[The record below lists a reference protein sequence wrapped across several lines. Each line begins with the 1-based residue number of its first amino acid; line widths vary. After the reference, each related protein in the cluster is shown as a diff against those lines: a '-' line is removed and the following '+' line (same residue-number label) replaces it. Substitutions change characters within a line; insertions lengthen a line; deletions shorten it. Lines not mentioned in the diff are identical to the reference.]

1 MKIGICDSSMHE
13 VEAVKD
19 FIESRMDLDNVEF
32 ELYLPEEASID
43 VEESTFSC
51 DIFITEIVFD
61 NLHYNGICLAR
72 AINRSVPNCKII
84 FYADHIP
91 DGWDIYDVEHCNCVM
106 KRNRDIKLVHA
117 VDTAIK
123 RLNMSKSN
131 FIRGCYGKTINIFS
145 ASEIISPDTAQQ
157 EVIMCSILR

>member
-61 NLHYNGICLAR
+61 NLQYNGICLAEPSIVLFQIAR
-72 AINRSVPNCKII
+72 YILCRPYS
-84 FYADHIP
+84 
-91 DGWDIYDVEHCNCVM
+91 GWLGY
-106 KRNRDIKLVHA
+106 L
-117 VDTAIK
+117 
-123 RLNMSKSN
+123 
-131 FIRGCYGKTINIFS
+131 
-145 ASEIISPDTAQQ
+145 
-157 EVIMCSILR
+157 

>member
-1 MKIGICDSSMHE
+1 MVFLFFLS
-13 VEAVKD
+13 VD
-19 FIESRMDLDNVEF
+19 FLINIKCIIMGSVW
-32 ELYLPEEASID
+32 PEP
-43 VEESTFSC
+43 STPP
-51 DIFITEIVFD
+51 
-61 NLHYNGICLAR
+61 
-72 AINRSVPNCKII
+72 RSVPNCKII

-131 FIRGCYGKTINIFS
+131 FIRVCYGKTINIFS
-145 ASEIISPDTAQQ
+145 ASEIICIHRAFPDTVQQ